1 MQGRV
6 EWTGEFGLKCINSNE
21 QSLDIDWEN
30 GPSPMQVTL
39 QMVAACSV
47 VDVIGGL
54 KDRTFSE
61 VWVEIDST
69 RAESAPRVFTSIQ
82 LAYHVKGNVPRKL
95 VERLVEK
102 SHEKYCS
109 VSNMLTNVD
118 ITSTVVL
125 HEA

>member
-1 MQGRV
+1 MQ
-6 EWTGEFGLKCINSNE
+6 I
-21 QSLDIDWEN
+21 
-30 GPSPMQVTL
+30 TL

-54 KDRTFSE
+54 KDRSFSE

-82 LAYHVKGNVPRKL
+82 LEYNVKGNVPRKL

-109 VSNMLTNVD
+109 VSNMLSEVD

-125 HEA
+125 HDD

>member
-6 EWTGEFGLKCINSNE
+6 EWTGKYGLKCINSNQ

-30 GPSPMQVTL
+30 GPSPMQITL

-54 KDRTFSE
+54 KDRSFSE

-82 LAYHVKGNVPRKL
+82 LEYHVKGNVPRKL

-109 VSNMLTNVD
+109 VSNML
-118 ITSTVVL
+118 S
-125 HEA
+125 

>member
-1 MQGRV
+1 MQ
-6 EWTGEFGLKCINSNE
+6 I
-21 QSLDIDWEN
+21 
-30 GPSPMQVTL
+30 TL

-69 RAESAPRVFTSIQ
+69 RAENAPRVFTSIQ
-82 LAYHVKGNVPRKL
+82 LAYHVKGNVPLKL

-109 VSNMLTNVD
+109 VSNMLTEVD

-125 HEA
+125 HDD

>member
-1 MQGRV
+1 MYGRID
-6 EWTGEFGLKCINSNE
+6 WTGGDTVACTNE
-21 QSLDIDWEN
+21 RGDRIDLDWEE
-30 GPSPMQVTL
+30 GPTPMQVAL
-39 QMVAACSV
+39 QVIGACSTADV
-47 VDVIGGL
+47 VLGL
-54 KDRTFSE
+54 KDRSFSE

-109 VSNMLTNVD
+109 VSNMLTEVD

-125 HEA
+125 HED